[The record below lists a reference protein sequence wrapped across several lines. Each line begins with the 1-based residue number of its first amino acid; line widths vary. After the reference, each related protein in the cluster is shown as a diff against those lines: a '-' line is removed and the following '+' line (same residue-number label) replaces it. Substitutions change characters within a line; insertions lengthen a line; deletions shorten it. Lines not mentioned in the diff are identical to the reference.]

1 MGRGLLSLVI
11 VSFRTADK
19 GSSSPRDLRK
29 PRLADEWLGYK
40 ALSMFSTSDRRD
52 EGQCRRRQLTSVKWR
67 KAVEQAM
74 VPSIAMRVTA
84 LLDVRGLHWLTRR
97 RHCGGKVE
105 YTVLHPYQCRR
116 GVNKG
121 QGGGGGGAAVT
132 EDSVSSMVRT
142 RTRMMENSRMEKSD
156 W

>member
-1 MGRGLLSLVI
+1 VI

-97 RHCGGKVE
+97 RHYGGKVE
-105 YTVLHPYQCRR
+105 YTVFTLINVGAGLTRGREEEEQLQLKTQCLLWSGPGR
-116 GVNKG
+116 
-121 QGGGGGGAAVT
+121 
-132 EDSVSSMVRT
+132 E
-142 RTRMMENSRMEKSD
+142 
-156 W
+156 